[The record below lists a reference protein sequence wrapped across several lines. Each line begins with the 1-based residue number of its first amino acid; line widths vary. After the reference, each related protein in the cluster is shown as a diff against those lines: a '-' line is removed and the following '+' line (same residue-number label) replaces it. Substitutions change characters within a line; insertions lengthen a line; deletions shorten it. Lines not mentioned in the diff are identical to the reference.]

1 MKTIKILRSVLT
13 LLMVSLVGAGIFS
26 SIGLDPNVGMASFAG
41 TSVFFGLVNSSMPNM
56 AFGTVVPPTTD
67 IAAIVKWSGMYS
79 KTLLGQVLNGLD
91 LFQDLTVDRNVSL
104 FGKVLGKFKA
114 NGGLRPLD
122 TGVDNNGQNQRSLG
136 GRKLMVYDAMK
147 VFNII
152 VDDLRPSYLSD
163 MMMPGA
169 KEIPMAQW
177 FWQKEFEKLG
187 SEIND
192 NFAAA
197 EYAGDAG
204 AWAIGTAYTYSA
216 SVPTYKKFG
225 TNNDIYKLLSTTS
238 AGESPTTHP
247 AKWSKVN
254 EKVTHTG
261 HLTIIK
267 NEITAG
273 NHTNVITTGSVTDS
287 NALTKIEL
295 IYNGM
300 TVAHRNAG
308 GVVWVSPIDYACV
321 LNHYRSLYPNF
332 VANNNGTDQIYVFQ
346 GGKKWPIRQA
356 TWLGT
361 SRRIIFDMQ
370 KSNLIVGTN
379 LAGIPAITNYVPT
392 LHGYDAVS
400 KFMLGGEIAD
410 LEVLYTSEQV

>member
-1 MKTIKILRSVLT
+1 
-13 LLMVSLVGAGIFS
+13 MVSLVGAGIFS
-26 SIGLDPNVGMASFAG
+26 SMGLDPNVGMASFAG
-41 TSVFFGLVNSSMPNM
+41 TSVFFGLVNKSMPNM
-56 AFGTVVPPTTD
+56 AFSNVVPPTTD
-67 IAAIVKWSGMYS
+67 IAAIVKWSGLYS
-79 KTLLGQVLNGLD
+79 KQMIGQVLNGLD

-122 TGVDNNGQNQRSLG
+122 TAVTDNGQSQRSLN

-192 NFAAA
+192 NFASA
-197 EYAGDAG
+197 EYAGNAAAYDN
-204 AWAIGTAYTYSA
+204 GTAYTYSA
-216 SVPTYKKFG
+216 SVPTYRKFG
-225 TNNDIYKLLSTTS
+225 ATNDIYKLVATTT
-238 AGESPTTHP
+238 AGQSPATNP
-247 AKWSKVN
+247 EKWTKVN

-267 NEITAG
+267 NQITAG
-273 NHTNVITTGSVTDS
+273 NHTNVITTGTVTDS

-321 LNHYRSLYPNF
+321 LNHYRSLYPYF
-332 VANNNGTDQIYVFQ
+332 VNNNNGDDVIYIFQ

-361 SRRIIFDMQ
+361 SRRIIFDVN
-370 KSNLIVGTN
+370 KANLIVGTN
-379 LAGIPAITNYVPT
+379 LAAIPAITNYVPT

-400 KFMLGGEIAD
+400 KFMLGAEIAD
-410 LEVLYTSEQV
+410 LEVLYTNEQV

>member
-1 MKTIKILRSVLT
+1 MKTIKILRTVLT
-13 LLMVSLVGAGIFS
+13 LLAVSILGAGIFS
-26 SIGLDPNVGMASFAG
+26 SIGLNPNVGMAAFAI
-41 TSVFFGLVNSSMPNM
+41 TSVFFGLVNQSMPN
-56 AFGTVVPPTTD
+56 FTFSTVVPPTTD
-67 IAAIVKWSGMYS
+67 IAAIAKWSGMYS
-79 KTLLGQVLNGLD
+79 KQLFAQMINNLD
-91 LFQDLTVDRNVSL
+91 VFQDLTVDRNVSL

-122 TGVDNNGQNQRSLG
+122 TAVTDNGQSQRSLG

-152 VDDLRPSYLSD
+152 VDDLRPSFLSD
-163 MMMPGA
+163 MMVPGA

-197 EYAGDAG
+197 EYAGDAA
-204 AWAIGTAYTYSA
+204 AWASGTAYTFSS
-216 SVPTYKKFG
+216 SVPTYRKFG
-225 TNNDIYKLLSTTS
+225 ANNDIYRLLSTTS

-254 EKVTHTG
+254 DKVTHTG
-261 HLTIIK
+261 PLTIIK

-273 NHTNVITTGSVTDS
+273 NHTNVITTGTITDS
-287 NALTKIEL
+287 NGLDKIEL
-295 IYNGM
+295 MYRGM

-308 GVVWVSPIDYACV
+308 GVVWVSPIDFACIMAQ
-321 LNHYRSLYPNF
+321 YRSEYPNF
-332 VANNNGTDQIYVFQ
+332 VSNNDGDAPVYIYAS
-346 GGKKWPIRQA
+346 GKKWQIKQA
-356 TWLGT
+356 TWLGS
-361 SRRIIFDMQ
+361 SRRIIFDVM

-379 LAGIPAITNYVPT
+379 LSSIPGITNYVPT

-400 KFMLGGEIAD
+400 KFMLGSEIAD
-410 LEVLYTSEQV
+410 LEVLYTNEQV